1 MDASLQP
8 TIDRPIPLP
17 QGWSPGSGGTV
28 QRRDIIKA
36 GALAAAWPVAAR
48 AQPAQVR
55 RIGLLTL
62 GNVEADV
69 FRKELQEELL
79 KAGYVEGRNVLVDAR
94 SAQGRPELLPVLAA
108 ELVAAKVDVIV
119 ALLTPS
125 ARAVQ
130 QATRD
135 VPIVVITANAVET
148 GIIASLVR
156 PGANITGVSMMAA
169 EAHGKC
175 VEVLSDMLPSVRK
188 VAALGNAS
196 DPFMPMFLEHVHL
209 SAKAAR
215 VDIVETSVRSTDQI
229 EAALANVVKDGA
241 GGVVMQGSLPARI
254 VADAAL
260 KLRLPS
266 ASFSRSFP
274 DAGGLLSYGANSIDM
289 YRRSVQFVIKI
300 LRGAKPADIP
310 AEQPTKFD
318 LVINLRTAKALDI
331 NVPPMLLAR
340 ADEMIE

>member
-1 MDASLQP
+1 M
-8 TIDRPIPLP
+8 
-17 QGWSPGSGGTV
+17 

-36 GALAAAWPVAAR
+36 IAVAAAWPVAAR

-62 GNVEADV
+62 GSIEADV
-69 FRKELQEELL
+69 FRKDLQEELS
-79 KAGYVEGRNVLVDAR
+79 KAGYVEGRNVLIDAR
-94 SAQGRPELLPVLAA
+94 SAQGKPELLPVLAA

-125 ARAVQ
+125 ARAAQ

-135 VPIVVITANAVET
+135 IPIVVLTANAVET

-156 PGANITGVSMMAA
+156 PGANITGMSMMAA

-175 VEVLSDMLPSVRK
+175 VEVLGDMLPSVRK
-188 VAALGNAS
+188 VAVLGNAS
-196 DPFMPMFLEHVHL
+196 DPFMPLFLKQARL
-209 SAKAAR
+209 SAKA
-215 VDIVETSVRSTDQI
+215 VGVELVETSVRSTDQI
-229 EAALANVVKDGA
+229 EAALAGVVKDGA
-241 GGVVMQGSLPARI
+241 GAVVMQGSLPARI
-254 VADAAL
+254 VADLSL

-266 ASFSRSFP
+266 ASFSRRYP
-274 DAGGLLSYGANSIDM
+274 DEGGLLSYGANSSDM

-318 LVINLRTAKALDI
+318 LVINLRTAKALGID
-331 NVPPMLLAR
+331 VPPTLLAR
-340 ADEMIE
+340 ADDVIE

>member
-1 MDASLQP
+1 M
-8 TIDRPIPLP
+8 
-17 QGWSPGSGGTV
+17 

-36 GALAAAWPVAAR
+36 IAVAAAWPVAAR

-62 GNVEADV
+62 GNIEADV
-69 FRKELQEELL
+69 FRKDLQEELS
-79 KAGYVEGRNVLVDAR
+79 KAGYVEGRNVLIDAR

-125 ARAVQ
+125 ARAAQ

-135 VPIVVITANAVET
+135 IPIVVLTANAVET

-156 PGANITGVSMMAA
+156 PGANITGMSMMAA

-188 VAALGNAS
+188 VAVLGNAS
-196 DPFMPMFLEHVHL
+196 DPFMPLFLEQARL
-209 SAKAAR
+209 SAKAVG
-215 VDIVETSVRSTDQI
+215 VDLVETSVHSTDQI
-229 EAALANVVKDGA
+229 EAALAGVVKDGA
-241 GGVVMQGSLPARI
+241 GAVVMQGSLPARI
-254 VADAAL
+254 VADLSL

-266 ASFSRSFP
+266 ASFSRRYP
-274 DAGGLLSYGANSIDM
+274 DEGGLLSYGANSSDM
-289 YRRSVQFVIKI
+289 YRRSVSFVVKI
-300 LRGAKPADIP
+300 LQGAKPADIP

-318 LVINLRTAKALDI
+318 LVINLRTAKTLGI
-331 NVPPMLLAR
+331 NVPPTLLAR
-340 ADEMIE
+340 ADEVIE

>member
-1 MDASLQP
+1 M
-8 TIDRPIPLP
+8 
-17 QGWSPGSGGTV
+17 

-36 GALAAAWPVAAR
+36 SSLAAAWPVAAR
-48 AQPAQVR
+48 AQPVQMH
-55 RIGLLTL
+55 RIGVLTL
-62 GNVEADV
+62 GNVESDV
-69 FRKELQEELL
+69 FRKDLQEELL

-94 SAQGRPELLPVLAA
+94 SAQGRPDLLPVLAA
-108 ELVAAKVDVIV
+108 ELVAAKVDVLV

-125 ARAVQ
+125 ARAAQ

-135 VPIVVITANAVET
+135 VPIVVLTANAVET

-156 PGANITGVSMMAA
+156 PGGNITGVSMMAA

-196 DPFMPMFLEHVHL
+196 DPFMPLFLEHVHL
-209 SAKAAR
+209 SAKAAGIE
-215 VDIVETSVRSTDQI
+215 IVEASVRSAEQI
-229 EAALANVVKDGA
+229 EAALASVVKDGA
-241 GGVVMQGSLPARI
+241 RALVMQGSLPARM
-254 VADAAL
+254 VADFAL
-260 KLRLPS
+260 KQRLPS

-274 DAGGLLSYGANSIDM
+274 DLGGLLSYGANSSDM
-289 YRRSVQFVIKI
+289 YRRSVSFVIKI

-318 LVINLRTAKALDI
+318 LVINLRTAKALGI
-331 NVPPMLLAR
+331 NVPPTLLAR
-340 ADEMIE
+340 ADDVIE

>member
-1 MDASLQP
+1 M
-8 TIDRPIPLP
+8 
-17 QGWSPGSGGTV
+17 

-36 GALAAAWPVAAR
+36 SALAAAWPVAAR

-55 RIGLLTL
+55 RIGVLTL
-62 GNVEADV
+62 GNIESDI
-69 FRKELQEELL
+69 FRNDLREELV

-94 SAQGRPELLPVLAA
+94 SAQGRPELLPTLAA

-125 ARAVQ
+125 ARAAQ

-135 VPIVVITANAVET
+135 VPIVVMTANAVET

-156 PGANITGVSMMAA
+156 PGGNITGVSMMAA

-196 DPFMPMFLEHVHL
+196 DPFMPLFLEHVNL
-209 SAKAAR
+209 SAKAAG
-215 VDIVETSVRSTDQI
+215 VEIVEAPVRGTDQI
-229 EAALANVVKDGA
+229 EAALAGVVKDGA
-241 GGVVMQGSLPARI
+241 GAVVMQGSLPGRI
-254 VADAAL
+254 VADLAL
-260 KLRLPS
+260 KQRLPS
-266 ASFSRSFP
+266 ASFSRAFP
-274 DAGGLLSYGANSIDM
+274 DAGGLLSYGANSSDM
-289 YRRSVQFVIKI
+289 YRRSAYFVIKI

-318 LVINLRTAKALDI
+318 LVINLRTAKALGI
-331 NVPPMLLAR
+331 NVPPTLLAR
-340 ADEMIE
+340 ADDVIE

>member
-1 MDASLQP
+1 M
-8 TIDRPIPLP
+8 
-17 QGWSPGSGGTV
+17 
-28 QRRDIIKA
+28 QRRKIIKA
-36 GALAAAWPVAAR
+36 IAAAAAWPVAAR

-62 GNVEADV
+62 GSIEADI
-69 FRKELQEELL
+69 FRKDLQEELS
-79 KAGYVEGRNVLVDAR
+79 KAGYVEGRNVLIDAR
-94 SAQGRPELLPVLAA
+94 SAQGRPDLLPILAA

-125 ARAVQ
+125 AQAAQ

-135 VPIVVITANAVET
+135 IPIVVLTANAVET

-156 PGANITGVSMMAA
+156 PGANITGISMMAA

-188 VAALGNAS
+188 VAVLGNAS
-196 DPFMPMFLEHVHL
+196 DPFMPLFLEQARL
-209 SAKAAR
+209 SAKA
-215 VDIVETSVRSTDQI
+215 VGVELVETSVRSTDQI
-229 EAALANVVKDGA
+229 EAALAGVVKDGA
-241 GGVVMQGSLPARI
+241 GAVVMQGSLPARI
-254 VADAAL
+254 VADLSL

-266 ASFSRSFP
+266 ASFSRRYP
-274 DAGGLLSYGANSIDM
+274 DEGGLLSYGANSSDM

-318 LVINLRTAKALDI
+318 LVINLRTAKALGID
-331 NVPPMLLAR
+331 VPPKLLAV
-340 ADEMIE
+340 ADEVIE

>member
-1 MDASLQP
+1 M
-8 TIDRPIPLP
+8 
-17 QGWSPGSGGTV
+17 

-36 GALAAAWPVAAR
+36 IAVAAVWPVAAR

-62 GNVEADV
+62 GNIEADV
-69 FRKELQEELL
+69 FRKDLQEELL
-79 KAGYVEGRNVLVDAR
+79 KAGYVEGRNVLIDAR
-94 SAQGRPELLPVLAA
+94 SAQGRPELLSVLAA

-125 ARAVQ
+125 ARAAQ

-135 VPIVVITANAVET
+135 IPIVVLTANAVET

-156 PGANITGVSMMAA
+156 PGANITGISMMAA

-188 VAALGNAS
+188 VAVLGNAS
-196 DPFMPMFLEHVHL
+196 DPFMPLFLEQARL
-209 SAKAAR
+209 SAKAAG
-215 VDIVETSVRSTDQI
+215 VELVETSVRSTDQI
-229 EAALANVVKDGA
+229 EAALAGVVRDGA
-241 GGVVMQGSLPARI
+241 GAVVMQGSLPARI
-254 VADAAL
+254 VADLSL

-266 ASFSRSFP
+266 ASFSRRYP
-274 DAGGLLSYGANSIDM
+274 DEGGLVSYGANSSDM

-318 LVINLRTAKALDI
+318 LVINLRTAKALGI
-331 NVPPMLLAR
+331 TVPPTLLAR
-340 ADEMIE
+340 ADEVIE

>member
-1 MDASLQP
+1 M
-8 TIDRPIPLP
+8 
-17 QGWSPGSGGTV
+17 

-36 GALAAAWPVAAR
+36 IAVAAAWPVAAR

-62 GNVEADV
+62 GNIEADV
-69 FRKELQEELL
+69 FRKDLQEELS
-79 KAGYVEGRNVLVDAR
+79 KAGYVEGRNVLIDAR

-125 ARAVQ
+125 ARAAQ

-135 VPIVVITANAVET
+135 IPIVVLTANAVET

-156 PGANITGVSMMAA
+156 PGANITGISMMAA

-188 VAALGNAS
+188 VAVLGNAS
-196 DPFMPMFLEHVHL
+196 DPFMPLFLEQARL
-209 SAKAAR
+209 SAKAAG
-215 VDIVETSVRSTDQI
+215 VELVETSVRSADQI
-229 EAALANVVKDGA
+229 EAALAGVVKDGA
-241 GGVVMQGSLPARI
+241 GAVVMQGSLPARI
-254 VADAAL
+254 VADLSL

-266 ASFSRSFP
+266 ASFSRRYP
-274 DAGGLLSYGANSIDM
+274 DEGGLLSYGANSSDM
-289 YRRSVQFVIKI
+289 YRRSVSFVVKI
-300 LRGAKPADIP
+300 LQGAKPADIP

-318 LVINLRTAKALDI
+318 LVINLRTAKALGI
-331 NVPPMLLAR
+331 TVPPTLLAR
-340 ADEMIE
+340 ADDLIE